1 MRFITTQRKKSEN
14 LEIKKPK
21 HEKPRSG
28 RRKKRVWGNSDIFT
42 RKSIHMHTYQSRR
55 FQDLDLK
62 IK

>member
-28 RRKKRVWGNSDIFT
+28 RRKKKSL
-42 RKSIHMHTYQSRR
+42 RKQ
-55 FQDLDLK
+55 
-62 IK
+62 